1 MNDQIDIKTGAK
13 MTPEKVGAEDNNHK
27 IKTNEKAQLD
37 QVKAGWVLT
46 RTLIVSMLVLKTFFL
61 YFGLKYSEYPG
72 EGYGYGLAITGCLSV
87 FNIGYFLY
95 KVKDYNFD

>member
-1 MNDQIDIKTGAK
+1 MN
-13 MTPEKVGAEDNNHK
+13 
-27 IKTNEKAQLD
+27 
-37 QVKAGWVLT
+37 QVISYNLYWNQVFGKLSFGDVFPS
-46 RTLIVSMLVLKTFFL
+46 ILKTFFL